1 MLKLFFYTLLVFL
14 QSYIIQDIDKQEVSN
29 LLNNEIVVIDVRTN
43 KEFKEGNIE
52 TSFNLD
58 FQKREFIDSLDKL
71 DKNKEYLIYCAS
83 GNRSL
88 KASHI
93 MKSLGFKIIYNY
105 KKGYKDWI
113 KD

>member
-14 QSYIIQDIDKQEVSN
+14 QSHIIQDIDKQEVSN
-29 LLNNEIVVIDVRTN
+29 LLNNEVVVIDVRTN

-58 FQKREFIDSLDKL
+58 FQKREFIDSLYKL